1 MGSLDR
7 FCTSAFGQI
16 LCGLLRLGEEH
27 LLCVMSL
34 IKNSFLG
41 SKSQLWLGRLEDILR
56 LCLPCL
62 LLVAQVCVHFGAGP
76 LRTFIL
82 IVL

>member
-16 LCGLLRLGEEH
+16 LCGLMRLGEEH
-27 LLCVMSL
+27 LLCVISF
-34 IKNSFLG
+34 IGNSFWVQIATLAG
-41 SKSQLWLGRLEDILR
+41 QTRGHSETLS
-56 LCLPCL
+56 
-62 LLVAQVCVHFGAGP
+62 FGAGS
-76 LRTFIL
+76 LRTFIQ